1 MDKFSLV
8 QEREASVWKRPAE
21 KSSKG
26 TKVGWKSLVSGKTGI
41 ENDIVG
47 IGNQGGI

>member
-1 MDKFSLV
+1 MEILH
-8 QEREASVWKRPAE
+8 A
-21 KSSKG
+21 
-26 TKVGWKSLVSGKTGI
+26 GKTGI

>member
-8 QEREASVWKRPAE
+8 QERKPQFGRGRLKKFKRD
-21 KSSKG
+21 KSRMEI
-26 TKVGWKSLVSGKTGI
+26 LHAGKTGI